1 VTLTYVVGCSLI
13 IDALSARKE
22 DEVLRR
28 RLSAPRTLHA
38 PHHLDVEVAS
48 TVRGLAAGKKVTDR
62 RGAQMLADY
71 ARLRITRRVSGYQYY
86 EFRALDRRLTAEQ
99 QQRLR
104 SLSSRADISA
114 TRLANEY
121 SFGNFRGDPGRLLE
135 EYFDAYLYAANWG
148 TRELAFRLPRALLD
162 AETARRYCDEEHRA
176 WVTETAEHVIVRF
189 RWDDDEGDDWIE
201 GDGLLDPLLDARS
214 ELAAGDLRLLYLGWL
229 LKIQL
234 GGPDEDDEEEGLGDE
249 AEPPVPAGLK
259 QLSGSLASVTEFLKI
274 DDDLIA
280 VAAKASRPLVPV
292 SDDGIADWVTGLPA
306 SEKDKYL
313 TMVADGEGAQVEA
326 LLVRRFRQESL
337 PTATAAA
344 SAVRTARDLL
354 DGAEAR
360 RAARKAAEARARE
373 EARAR
378 QAAEQA
384 AARERH
390 LEQLARLKDE
400 TWQQVEK
407 LTMFSKPKE
416 YDQATQLL
424 RDLHEIARREDDIT
438 AFTTRVRK
446 LRTRYAKRP
455 SLMERFD
462 KAGLPQLG

>member
-1 VTLTYVVGCSLI
+1 MS
-13 IDALSARKE
+13 E
-22 DEVLRR
+22 
-28 RLSAPRTLHA
+28 
-38 PHHLDVEVAS
+38 
-48 TVRGLAAGKKVTDR
+48 
-62 RGAQMLADY
+62 
-71 ARLRITRRVSGYQYY
+71 YQYY

-99 QQRLR
+99 QQQLR
-104 SLSSRADISA
+104 SLSSRAEISA

-148 TRELAFRLPRALLD
+148 TRELTFRLPRALLD

-176 WVTETAEHVIVRF
+176 WATETAEHVIVRF

-201 GDGLLDPLLDARS
+201 GDGLLDPLIEARS

-234 GGPDEDDEEEGLGDE
+234 SDLDEDDEDPADE
-249 AEPPVPAGLK
+249 VEPPVPAGLR
-259 QLSGSLASVTEFLKI
+259 QLSDSLASVAKFLRI

-280 VAAKASRPLVPV
+280 TAAKASGPLAQVT
-292 SDDGIADWVTGLPA
+292 DDGIADWVTALPA
-306 SEKDKYL
+306 TEKDKYL
-313 TMVADGEGAQVEA
+313 TMVAEGEGAQVEA
-326 LLVRRFRQESL
+326 LLVQRFRREGR
-337 PTATAAA
+337 PAG
-344 SAVRTARDLL
+344 SAPGTVGRTARELL
-354 DGAEAR
+354 AGAQAR
-360 RAARKAAEARARE
+360 RAARDAAQARARE

-378 QAAEQA
+378 RAAEQA
-384 AARERH
+384 AAYERH
-390 LEQLARLKDE
+390 LEQLAGLKDE

-407 LTMFSKPKE
+407 LAMFSKPKE

-424 RDLHEIARREDDIT
+424 KDLHEIARREEDT
-438 AFTTRVRK
+438 SAFTTRVRE

-462 KAGLPQLG
+462 KAGLPRLK

>member
-1 VTLTYVVGCSLI
+1 MS
-13 IDALSARKE
+13 E
-22 DEVLRR
+22 
-28 RLSAPRTLHA
+28 
-38 PHHLDVEVAS
+38 
-48 TVRGLAAGKKVTDR
+48 
-62 RGAQMLADY
+62 
-71 ARLRITRRVSGYQYY
+71 YQYY

-104 SLSSRADISA
+104 SLSSRAEISA
-114 TRLANEY
+114 TRFTNEY
-121 SFGNFRGDPGRLLE
+121 SFGDFRGDPGRLLE

-162 AETARRYCDEEHRA
+162 AETARQYCDEEYRA
-176 WVTETAEHVIVRF
+176 WVTETAAHVIVRF

-201 GDGLLDPLLDARS
+201 GEGLLDPLLAARS
-214 ELAAGDLRLLYLGWL
+214 ELAAGDTRLLYLGWL
-229 LKIQL
+229 LKVQSGRL
-234 GGPDEDDEEEGLGDE
+234 DDDDDEDLEDE

-259 QLSGSLASVTEFLKI
+259 ELSDSLVSVAEFLKI
-274 DDDLIA
+274 DDDLIR
-280 VAAKASRPLVPV
+280 VAAQASGPLVPV
-292 SDDGIADWVTGLPA
+292 SDDGIADWVTALPV
-306 SEKDKYL
+306 SEKDKFL
-313 TMVADGEGAQVEA
+313 TMVAEGEGAQAEA
-326 LLVRRFRQESL
+326 LLLRRFRRESR
-337 PTATAAA
+337 PAGAAAA
-344 SAVRTARDLL
+344 SAGRTASELL
-354 DGAEAR
+354 AGAKAR

-378 QAAEQA
+378 RAAEQA
-384 AARERH
+384 AAYERH
-390 LEQLARLKDE
+390 LEQLAGRKDE

-424 RDLHEIARREDDIT
+424 RDLHVIARREDDIP
-438 AFTTRVRK
+438 AFTARVRE

>member
-1 VTLTYVVGCSLI
+1 
-13 IDALSARKE
+13 
-22 DEVLRR
+22 
-28 RLSAPRTLHA
+28 
-38 PHHLDVEVAS
+38 
-48 TVRGLAAGKKVTDR
+48 
-62 RGAQMLADY
+62 
-71 ARLRITRRVSGYQYY
+71 VSEYQYY

-104 SLSSRADISA
+104 SLSSRAEISA
-114 TRLANEY
+114 TRFTNEY

-162 AETARRYCDEEHRA
+162 AETARRYCDEEYRA
-176 WVTETAEHVIVRF
+176 WVTETAEHVIIRF

-201 GDGLLDPLLDARS
+201 GDGLLDPLLEARS
-214 ELAAGDLRLLYLGWL
+214 ELAAGDPRLLYLGWL
-229 LKIQL
+229 LKVQL
-234 GGPDEDDEEEGLGDE
+234 SGLDDEDADFEDGGEGLADE
-249 AEPPVPAGLK
+249 VEPPVPAGLR
-259 QLSGSLASVTEFLKI
+259 QLSDSLASAAKFLKI

-292 SDDGIADWVTGLPA
+292 SDDGIADWVTALPA

-313 TMVADGEGAQVEA
+313 TMVAEGEGAQAEA
-326 LLVRRFRQESL
+326 LLVRRFRQESR
-337 PTATAAA
+337 PPATAAA
-344 SAVRTARDLL
+344 SAERTARDLL
-354 DGAEAR
+354 AGAKAR
-360 RAARKAAEARARE
+360 RVARAEAEARARE

-378 QAAEQA
+378 RSAEQA

-390 LEQLARLKDE
+390 LEQLAGRKAE
-400 TWQQVEK
+400 TWQEVEK

-424 RDLHEIARREDDIT
+424 RDLHEVARREDDIA
-438 AFTTRVRK
+438 AFTTRVCE

-462 KAGLPQLG
+462 KAGLPQLE